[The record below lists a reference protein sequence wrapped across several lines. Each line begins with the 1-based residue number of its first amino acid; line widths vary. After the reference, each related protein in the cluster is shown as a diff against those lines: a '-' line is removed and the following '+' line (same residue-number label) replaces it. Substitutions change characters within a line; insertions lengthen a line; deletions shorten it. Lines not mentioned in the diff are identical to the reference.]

1 MQKVLTLYRNSTV
14 IDIGA
19 HIGYYSLLAAA
30 MGHSAVAI
38 EPLNTNSDLLQMSA
52 HLNNFSQDVTLLK
65 NAVYDRRTYATLTSN
80 KDNQGGV
87 WIKSTNSKYTSETST
102 NYVATITIDDVI
114 PYVKQN
120 SVIIKIDIG
129 K

>member
-1 MQKVLTLYRNSTV
+1 MYRNSTV

-19 HIGYYSLLAAA
+19 HIGYYSLMAAA

-52 HLNNFSQDVTLLK
+52 HLNNFSQDVTLLQ

-102 NYVATITIDDVI
+102 NYVSTITIDDVI

>member
-1 MQKVLTLYRNSTV
+1 MYRNSTV

-19 HIGYYSLLAAA
+19 HIGYYSLMAAA

-52 HLNNFSQDVTLLK
+52 HLNNFSQDVTLLQ

-87 WIKSTNSKYTSETST
+87 WIKSTSSKYTSETST